1 MGRTR
6 RILFLQRTFQESD
19 LLKDMLVLTSSSG
32 HVFSSYLGTDPSIF
46 TVPAPITREV
56 NYEETDRE
64 FAELQEHIRASQAGG
79 GANAGGGSDG
89 LAPPAAA
96 AGDLTVECAVG
107 TQFQRSYFEGEFA
120 NNNSNSNSN
129 TSNSNEEDES
139 WVPTTK
145 ITVTLKSQTPLSKV
159 RLTLSVEEPLKVTED
174 THVINSLST
183 NSKLITVVHSC

>member
-1 MGRTR
+1 MG

-19 LLKDMLVLTSSSG
+19 LLKDMLVLISSSG

-79 GANAGGGSDG
+79 ANAGGGTDG
-89 LAPPAAA
+89 LAPPATA

-107 TQFQRSYFEGEFA
+107 SQFQRSYFEGEFA
-120 NNNSNSNSN
+120 NNSNSNSN

-174 THVINSLST
+174 THVINSLSRRT
-183 NSKLITVVHSC
+183 QNY